1 MDPTFE
7 LVIVRP
13 QLRAKP
19 AGLFFRRQRLKLDPR
34 QKNIITK
41 EWRDGRILETDRKTK
56 EWKNFVSVSSVFLAG
71 LVFRK
76 QLKGHIYSS
85 MLTQHDWNDIIHDYV
100 FWLDDITLFSS
111 YFTKCASLPQLVHI
125 SFLCNI
131 CLFHNPHSFCKPIN
145 GDYKNAW
152 SKSNNS

>member
-34 QKNIITK
+34 QKNIRTK

-56 EWKNFVSVSSVFLAG
+56 EWKNFVSVLSVFLAG

-85 MLTQHDWNDIIHDYV
+85 IDP
-100 FWLDDITLFSS
+100 
-111 YFTKCASLPQLVHI
+111 A
-125 SFLCNI
+125 
-131 CLFHNPHSFCKPIN
+131 
-145 GDYKNAW
+145 
-152 SKSNNS
+152 